1 MTNILQKA
9 TLGMGCFWCS
19 EAIFQQLKGIK
30 KVTSGYSGG
39 ELPHPSYDEVSAGN
53 TGHAEVIQIEFDSQE
68 ISYEEILYVFWHI
81 HNPTTLNKQGADVG
95 TQYRSVIFYHND
107 EQKISAE
114 KTKQEVQKEYED
126 LIVTEISPY
135 TSFYEAEDYHK
146 NYYKNNKEYP
156 YCQIVIDPKIQ
167 KLKLIAKN
175 QLAS

>member
-1 MTNILQKA
+1 MTNTLQNA

-53 TGHAEVIQIEFDSQE
+53 TGHAEVIQIEFDPNE
-68 ISYEEILYVFWHI
+68 ISYEEILSVFWHI

-107 EQKISAE
+107 EQKKIAE
-114 KTKQEVQKEYED
+114 KTKQEAQKEYED

-135 TSFYEAEDYHK
+135 TNFYEAEDYHK

>member
-1 MTNILQKA
+1 
-9 TLGMGCFWCS
+9 MGCFWCS
-19 EAIFQQLKGIK
+19 EAVFQQLKGIK
-30 KVTSGYSGG
+30 KVTSGYCGG
-39 ELPHPSYDEVSAGN
+39 DLPHPSYEEVSAGN
-53 TGHAEVIQIEFDSQE
+53 TGHAEVIQIEFDPNE
-68 ISYEEILYVFWHI
+68 ISYEEILSVFWHI

-107 EQKISAE
+107 EQKKIAE
-114 KTKQEVQKEYED
+114 KTKQEAQKEYEE

-175 QLAS
+175 QLAG